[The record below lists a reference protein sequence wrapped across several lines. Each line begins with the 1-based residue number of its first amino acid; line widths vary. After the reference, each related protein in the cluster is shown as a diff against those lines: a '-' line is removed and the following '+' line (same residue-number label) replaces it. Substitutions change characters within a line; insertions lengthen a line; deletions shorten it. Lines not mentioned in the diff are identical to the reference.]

1 MKLLCVRA
9 FSRMASACKCS
20 SDSITKSSFLVLA
33 WILMI
38 RLSYS
43 FPTNAL
49 TRLSPEYS
57 YSVTRVYFCVF
68 YIVYPIVGLLADVK
82 FGKLKV
88 ALSSAFFVVV
98 ISSLLLLLSYL
109 VIQHEMHLSR
119 TFVTVIDDFIS
130 IGTILN
136 LSGVICFELS
146 ITSLALD
153 QLVNSSTTVLRAFL
167 WWHSWVHMVD
177 LLYHSV
183 STCVLNH
190 SVYHAV
196 IVPIVIHIVSVVLVV
211 ITCCC
216 CRNVF
221 RSDLPTVNPLKL
233 IARVL
238 NYARKNR
245 SPRNRSA
252 LTYWIDDYPPRIDLG
267 KSKYGG
273 PFTEEEVENVKTF
286 FRLLPVPFVIL
297 MIFLLSGYG
306 QFHTSINTTHQHP
319 EECLVT
325 SYSVHYSAIV
335 VFIPFKVLVLDR
347 YCHKM
352 RCFSTLFRV
361 IGFGIFLTIVGIAML
376 PVFDYFA
383 VSTNSTSTCL
393 YNNNPDNSTYT
404 IEDFRVNY
412 HFLIIPQVF
421 TGLGSFAIPA
431 SFEFLV
437 AQAPLE
443 MRGVIVG
450 MFYSVAGLYQQISS
464 LLILPF
470 QTHSLWPSCE
480 FYIYILHV
488 ALMVVS
494 LVGVI
499 IIGKW
504 YKLRRRDDPFNAYA
518 VVENFYER
526 DFERRDN
533 YGSVEDDP
541 VIN

>member
-1 MKLLCVRA
+1 MRW
-9 FSRMASACKCS
+9 S
-20 SDSITKSSFLVLA
+20 SV
-33 WILMI
+33 
-38 RLSYS
+38 

-49 TRLSPEYS
+49 TRLSPEY
-57 YSVTRVYFCVF
+57 TEFYFYVF
-68 YIVYPIVGLLADVK
+68 YIVYPFVGLLVDIK

-88 ALSSAFFVVV
+88 ALSSALFVAV
-98 ISSLLLLLSYL
+98 ISSLLLVLSYL
-109 VIQHEMHLSR
+109 VIQHEIWLSS
-119 TFVTVIDDFIS
+119 TFVTAINYLLS
-130 IGTILN
+130 IGSTLN

-153 QLVNSSTTVLRAFL
+153 QLIDSSTRLLSAFL
-167 WWHSWVHMVD
+167 WLQSWVHMVA

-196 IVPIVIHIVSVVLVV
+196 FVPIVIHIVSVILVF
-211 ITCCC
+211 IMCFC

-221 RSDLPTVNPLKL
+221 RSDIPTVNPLKL

-286 FRLLPVPFVIL
+286 FRLLPVLFVIL
-297 MIFLLSGYG
+297 MIFLLLGYG
-306 QFHTSINTTHQHP
+306 KSQFHTFTHQHH
-319 EECLVT
+319 EECLVM
-325 SYSVHYSAIV
+325 SSSVHYVVIV
-335 VFIPFKVLVLDR
+335 IFIPIKVLFLDR
-347 YCHKM
+347 YCYTCTCMM

-361 IGFGIFLTIVGIAML
+361 IGFGIFLTIIGIAMM

-383 VSTNSTSTCL
+383 VSTNNTSICL
-393 YNNNPDNSTYT
+393 YSDNHDNITS
-404 IEDFRVNY
+404 ISEVFRVNY

-421 TGLGSFAIPA
+421 TGLGALVIPA
-431 SFEFLV
+431 SFELLV

-443 MRGVIVG
+443 MRGIILG
-450 MFYSVAGLYQQISS
+450 LFYSVTGLYQQISS
-464 LLILPF
+464 LLVLPF
-470 QTHSLWPSCE
+470 RKHSLWPSCE
-480 FYIYILHV
+480 FYVYIVHV
-488 ALMVVS
+488 ALMVVC

-499 IIGKW
+499 IVGKW
-504 YKLRRRDDPFNAYA
+504 YKLRQRDDPFNAYA
-518 VVENFYER
+518 IVENYYER

-541 VIN
+541 ENE